1 MDDLMHGEQIKL
13 IRMILDISQRE
24 FAERLSVTQAQVSR
38 WELGVYKPS
47 RASIAK
53 INQLVGVDNVRL
65 IDSLVYSLT
74 LHSAKEGIRESY
86 EFNTK
91 GSDQNDE
98 VN

>member
-1 MDDLMHGEQIKL
+1 MHGVQIKL
-13 IRMILDISQRE
+13 IRMILNISQRE